1 MAIEIGNVNADTSV
15 KLGTTTIQS
24 GYIGYDYFYGK
35 VFPVLDIFPTSVH
48 HAYSL
53 RKLRTA
59 YTGACLRVRRT
70 TTTPTVTTT
79 TVDLAFDSNG
89 TISLNSAITYV
100 SGTATTAINLG
111 QFCASVVNGY
121 SNPDGVNTNQN
132 IFVVTWFDQSGN
144 GKNPTQGTAGNQ
156 PRLVS
161 STTADLER
169 SGGKVAVRF
178 VKTSTN
184 FLTLN
189 DNTANINNM
198 SSYFVGAYVTTT
210 GNGVGYSLSTVNRFY
225 LPNTSAASG
234 IAYAGYG
241 ASATAMLLETTTTNR
256 RLYQLIAPTTGST
269 TLAQGW
275 LNGVPKATVAL
286 VNGANA
292 NIVLGTAAT
301 VYYDGYI
308 QEVIGWQTNAN
319 RAEKEIN
326 INSYW
331 TIY

>member
-1 MAIEIGNVNADTSV
+1 MAIEIGTVNADTSV
-15 KLGTTTIQS
+15 KLGSTTIQS

-59 YTGACLRVRRT
+59 YTGFCLRIRRT

-79 TVDLAFDSNG
+79 TVDLSFDSNG

-100 SGTATTAINLG
+100 SGTETLSTNLG

-121 SNPDGVNTNQN
+121 SNPDLVNTNQN

-144 GKNPTQGTAGNQ
+144 GKNPTQATAGNQ
-156 PRLVS
+156 PRLVNVGN
-161 STTADLER
+161 LEL
-169 SGGKVAVRF
+169 SGGKVTVRF
-178 VKTSTN
+178 TSAN
-184 FLTLN
+184 SQRLILN
-189 DNTANINNM
+189 DTTANINNM
-198 SSYFVGAYVTTT
+198 SSYFVGAYVTAT
-210 GNGVGYSLSTVNRFY
+210 GIGYSLSTVNRFY
-225 LPNTSAASG
+225 LPNSSAG

-241 ASATAMLLETTTTNR
+241 ASAQAMLLETTTTNR

-269 TLAQGW
+269 TIAQGW
-275 LNGVPKATVAL
+275 LNGIPKATIAL
-286 VNGANA
+286 VNGAIA
-292 NIVLGTAAT
+292 NITLGAAAT
-301 VYYDGYI
+301 VYYNGYI

-319 RAEKEIN
+319 RVEKEKN